1 MKKVFESTI
10 GATATAMFERL
21 GRRRNPPC
29 RARQALR
36 LRDGDVGLELVVHD
50 DQLHVAPAEL
60 ASQILDGKLKS
71 VSRLLAED
79 GRGAG
84 QGQQQPD
91 PQLVLR
97 LGLEAA
103 AECGGKRED
112 KVDFF
117 IVCSPSLLSLCVIF
131 VSFGIE
137 IGRSEG

>member
-1 MKKVFESTI
+1 MHRDGDVRED
-10 GATATAMFERL
+10 
-21 GRRRNPPC
+21 
-29 RARQALR
+29 RADDEIHLVALDEALR

-112 KVDFF
+112 KGGLLHRVFSL
-117 IVCSPSLLSLCVIF
+117 IVEF
-131 VSFGIE
+131 VRDLRE
-137 IGRSEG
+137 LRH